1 MVAMAAAHDAGA
13 AERLLSGANSG
24 PLLVEQFRNLAA
36 SLNRLHQEGKLRTLL
51 VTSPAPGDGKS
62 NVAINLALTLSDSY
76 RRKVLLVDADMRR
89 PTLHR
94 LFGVH
99 ASPGLLEA
107 LRADEE
113 GDPTVNAIN
122 EKLDLLTAGR
132 QQPNPVGDLSS
143 ARLPRLIA
151 SAASRYDWVIVDS
164 PPVAGLADARIVS
177 ETVDA
182 AVLVIRAGVTPF
194 PEVQASVDA
203 LGPERILGV
212 ILNAVEA
219 SEIRREDY
227 YSHYY
232 GASDE

>member
-1 MVAMAAAHDAGA
+1 MPFRRRKSVVAMAAAHDAGA

-62 NVAINLALTLSDSY
+62 NV
-76 RRKVLLVDADMRR
+76 ADMRR